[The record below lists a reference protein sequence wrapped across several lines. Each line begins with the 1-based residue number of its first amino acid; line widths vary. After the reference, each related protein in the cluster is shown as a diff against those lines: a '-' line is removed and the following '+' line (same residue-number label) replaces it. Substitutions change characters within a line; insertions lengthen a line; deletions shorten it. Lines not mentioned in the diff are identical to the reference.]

1 MIGAKCP
8 KKRNGKFM
16 NKLIKYCIVS
26 FMLIVTCI
34 SGVFAEENIIDQNHK
49 GSITLYK
56 LVSKD
61 GAFKDGNG
69 YEQDLND
76 VGNEPLAGVTFKFL
90 KVGELKQVD
99 NDDQDISGLYYLLNA
114 DFKAWLSQH
123 NITVEYTMIDKVDY
137 VSAEATNKI
146 MKDLNTLSVAYGQDD
161 GSQSGNELLKAY
173 VDAKGTAMPVTDEQG
188 KTQVDNLELGLYLI
202 AETDVPAKVSDG
214 IGANVAK
221 ESRPFFISLPMTNL
235 TMIDGHPAGSMWQY
249 DVVAYP
255 KNEMIMIRK
264 DIIAD
269 GNDVADGAAT
279 NDLVQKTDKNVG
291 ENISFLLSIDVPML
305 QPMADGVP
313 NTNRKFIIND
323 SLSAGLKIDDHSANN
338 FEVSLGTDNYNG
350 DGNTMLEYGIHYVI
364 EGKDTSFVLTLS
376 EAGMDKL
383 NQISADSKLY
393 VRYQARLTKDAVK
406 DNGAIKEESNAFTLT
421 YGTSVSADKEFAS
434 NQDIRVY
441 TYEIDIKK
449 SFSHEVDDISQVG
462 FKVAYQQSKGSY
474 QQLRFV
480 KEAEGIYHLEDKAET
495 GNDTINPDAKGNLI
509 IKGLDDGT
517 YEFKE
522 VSTVPGFNLLR
533 DPIYVTLK
541 KAYPED
547 GTLQQATLQSKGNEV
562 IELTQGLEKG
572 LAIFEIRNNDTISSL
587 HTGGEGWNYIIYVFG
602 IAILICGGLMIYR
615 TKKSK

>member
-1 MIGAKCP
+1 MRKI
-8 KKRNGKFM
+8 R
-16 NKLIKYCIVS
+16 KLVLLL
-26 FMLIVTCI
+26 MVVLMMTCVI
-34 SGVFAEENIIDQNHK
+34 NAEDNQENDVRT

-69 YEQDLND
+69 YEQDISD
-76 VGNEPLAGVTFKFL
+76 VGNEPLAGVTFKYL
-90 KVGELKQVD
+90 KVGEMKQVD
-99 NDDQDISGLYYLLNA
+99 NDDRDISGLYYLLNA

-123 NITVEYTMIDKVDY
+123 NITTEYTTIDKVDY
-137 VSAEATNKI
+137 VSAEAANKI
-146 MKDLNTLSVAYGQDD
+146 MKDLNTLTVAYGQDD

-173 VDAKGTAMPVTDEQG
+173 VDAKGTAMPVTDDQG
-188 KTQVDNLELGLYLI
+188 KTQVDNLEVGLYLI
-202 AETDVPAKVSDG
+202 VEMDIPAKVSDG

-235 TMIDGHPAGSMWQY
+235 TMIDGHPAGTMWQY
-249 DVVAYP
+249 DVIAYP
-255 KNEMIMIRK
+255 KNEMITIRK
-264 DIIAD
+264 DIIAN
-269 GNDVADGAAT
+269 GNDVLDGADA
-279 NDLVQKTDKNVG
+279 NGLVQKTDKNVG
-291 ENISFLLSIDVPML
+291 DNISFLLSIDVPML
-305 QPMADGVP
+305 QPMADGVT
-313 NTNRKFIIND
+313 NTNRKFIVKDNFSD
-323 SLSAGLKIDDHSANN
+323 GLIIDDHSANN

-350 DGNTMLEYGIHYVI
+350 DGNTMLEYGTHYVI
-364 EGKDTSFVLTLS
+364 EGKDTSFVLTLT
-376 EAGMDKL
+376 EVGLDKL

-449 SFSHEVDDISQVG
+449 SFSHEVDDISQVS
-462 FKVAYQQSKGSY
+462 FKVAYQQNDGIY
-474 QQLRFV
+474 QPLRFV
-480 KEAEGIYHLEDKAET
+480 KETAGIYHLQDKAET
-495 GNDTINPDAKGNLI
+495 GVDTINPDAQGNLI

-522 VSTVPGFNLLR
+522 ASTIPGFNLLR

-547 GTLQQATLQSKGNEV
+547 GTLQQASVQSKNSEKMM
-562 IELTQGLEKG
+562 LEEG
-572 LAIFEIRNNDTISSL
+572 LAQGIARFEIRNNETIAIL
-587 HTGGEGWNYIIYVFG
+587 HTGGDGRDIFA
-602 IAILICGGLMIYR
+602 AILGVMMIFGGTVIILN
-615 TKKSK
+615 KKTYEKKKD

>member
-1 MIGAKCP
+1 M
-8 KKRNGKFM
+8 RKFRKIAIVLLVM
-16 NKLIKYCIVS
+16 LMMTLMVKAEDSQIKE
-26 FMLIVTCI
+26 
-34 SGVFAEENIIDQNHK
+34 AET

-69 YEQDLND
+69 YEQDLDD

-137 VSAEATNKI
+137 VSAEAVNKI

-161 GSQSGNELLKAY
+161 GSQSGNELVKAY

-188 KTQVDNLELGLYLI
+188 KTKVENLELGLYLI

-249 DVVAYP
+249 DVIAYP
-255 KNEMIMIRK
+255 KNEMITIRK
-264 DIIAD
+264 DIIAS
-269 GNDVADGAAT
+269 GNDIADGAAT
-279 NDLVQKTDKNVG
+279 NGLVQKTDKHVG
-291 ENISFLLSIDVPML
+291 DNISFLLSIDVPML

-313 NTNRKFIIND
+313 NTNRKFIVKDN
-323 SLSAGLKIDDHSANN
+323 LSDGLIIDDHSANN

-350 DGNTMLEYGIHYVI
+350 DGNTMLEYGTHYVI
-364 EGKDTSFVLTLS
+364 EGKDTSFVLSMS
-376 EAGMDKL
+376 EVGLDKL

-421 YGTSVSADKEFAS
+421 YGTSVSADKEFAA
-434 NQDIRVY
+434 NQDIKIY

-449 SFSHEVDDISQVG
+449 SFSHEVDDISQVS
-462 FKVAYQQSKGSY
+462 FKAAYQQSDGSY
-474 QQLRFV
+474 QQLCFV
-480 KEAEGIYHLEDKAET
+480 KEAEGIYHLQDKGET

-522 VSTVPGFNLLR
+522 VSTVGGFNLLR

-547 GTLQQATLQSKGNEV
+547 GTLQQASVQSKGGDKMMLVE
-562 IELTQGLEKG
+562 G
-572 LAIFEIRNNDTISSL
+572 LAQGVAKFEIRNNETIAIL
-587 HTGGEGWNYIIYVFG
+587 HTGGEGANILAAIFGVVMIFGGMMII
-602 IAILICGGLMIYR
+602 LNKKIYE
-615 TKKSK
+615 KKKD